1 MLLIKMLSVSGHSLD
16 TEAKKN
22 ENILSGLPSESKKKK
37 KSPCHAV
44 GHWLCEYNL
53 IKLKKMHFS
62 YWHQVFYC
70 FS

>member
-37 KSPCHAV
+37 SPRHAV
-44 GHWLCEYNL
+44 GRWLCEYNL

-62 YWHQVFYC
+62 Y
-70 FS
+70 

>member
-37 KSPCHAV
+37 AHVTLWDAGSV
-44 GHWLCEYNL
+44 
-53 IKLKKMHFS
+53 S
-62 YWHQVFYC
+62 TT
-70 FS
+70 

>member
-37 KSPCHAV
+37 KAHVTLWDAGSV
-44 GHWLCEYNL
+44 
-53 IKLKKMHFS
+53 S
-62 YWHQVFYC
+62 TT
-70 FS
+70 